1 MIFFGRNH
9 HQHHHY
15 HCHCN
20 LHLLHSGFA
29 IRHPTHR
36 HALLHLCNH
45 WDAGIICICI
55 VKTVTWDWWKYLK
68 FIKKLFFFI
77 WNRPKNIF
85 QVFGNIILNS
95 DTEYNRHVHFQTFHQ
110 GLLVLFRWLNE
121 GKGKCERLVSL
132 SLSCHAQLISN
143 NQCLCAFLAVR
154 YELGKGLKA
163 A

>member
-68 FIKKLFFFI
+68 FIKKNYLFL
-77 WNRPKNIF
+77 NLT

-154 YELGKGLKA
+154 YELGKGLKVA
-163 A
+163 